1 MLLRRV
7 PNVCGFVLL
16 SMLVYL
22 EMNLVPPF
30 YSQSPSPLFFCPLVL
45 DLGLATLVQ
54 CFVFFLRVLPTHFGI
69 IQFLE
74 LFFFR
79 LAVISVYLIL
89 CSVVSPRGALKNL
102 TL

>member
-1 MLLRRV
+1 MKIGGPKDMLLHRV

-30 YSQSPSPLFFCPLVL
+30 YSQSPSPLFFSPLVL

-74 LFFFR
+74 LFFFP
-79 LAVISVYLIL
+79 S
-89 CSVVSPRGALKNL
+89 CCNFCVSDFV
-102 TL
+102 